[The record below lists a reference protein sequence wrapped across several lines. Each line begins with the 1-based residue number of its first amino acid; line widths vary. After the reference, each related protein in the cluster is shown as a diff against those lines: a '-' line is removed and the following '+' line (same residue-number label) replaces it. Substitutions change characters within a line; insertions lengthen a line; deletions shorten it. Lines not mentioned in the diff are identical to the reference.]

1 MNDLTSSV
9 GRTAAA
15 IAAAVSAGET
25 TAERVVTDHLE
36 AIAARE
42 PDLRAWVH
50 LDAEAAKAA
59 ARAVDA
65 DPAAAG
71 PLAGVPFG
79 VKDIVD
85 VAGMPTRNGS
95 TIPVEGP
102 AAADATAVARLR
114 AAGAIPLGK
123 TVTTEFALFQPGPT
137 RHPFDADRTPGGSS
151 SGSAAAVAAGTI
163 PLAIGTQT
171 AGSVVR
177 PASFCGIV
185 GAKPTFGRIPRD
197 GVTLCSSTLDTI
209 GMLGASVA
217 DVALALGVMADDPVA
232 FQPVEPGRRPRIG
245 FCRTAEWEEIDADVR
260 SIIERAVDRLAAA
273 DDVEVV
279 EVAPVPAMQG
289 LASAQRAIMLVECA
303 DELDAVRTAHGERLS
318 DALRRVLRDGDGHRW
333 AYDAA
338 KEHAAAASGHL
349 DELFADAPLL
359 VVPSVLGEAPNRQT
373 TGDPL
378 LCRQWTLLG
387 TPTVSVPGLTGP
399 AGLPLGVQ
407 VVAPVGRDDLA
418 LGGAAW
424 LVARLD
430 GPNPV

>member
-1 MNDLTSSV
+1 MSDLTSSV
-9 GRTAAA
+9 GRSAMD
-15 IAAAVSAGET
+15 IAAAVKAGEM

-50 LDAEAAKAA
+50 LDARAAMAA

-79 VKDIVD
+79 VKDIVE

-95 TIPVEGP
+95 TIPVDGP
-102 AAADATAVARLR
+102 ADADAIAVARLR

-151 SGSAAAVAAGTI
+151 SGSAAAVAAGTV
-163 PLAIGTQT
+163 PLAVGTQT
-171 AGSVVR
+171 AGSIVR
-177 PASFCGIV
+177 PASYCGIV

-217 DVALALGVMADDPVA
+217 DVALALGVMADDREA
-232 FQPVEPGRRPRIG
+232 FRPSDLGHRPRIG
-245 FCRTAEWEEIDADVR
+245 FCRTFEWDDIDPEVR
-260 SIIERAVDRLAAA
+260 NTLEAGVQRLAA
-273 DDVEVV
+273 DVEVV
-279 EVAPVPAMQG
+279 EVAMPEPMRG
-289 LASAQRAIMLVECA
+289 LVAAQLAVMLVECA
-303 DELDAVRTAHGERLS
+303 DELDGVRTRHGEHLS
-318 DALRRVLRDGDGHRW
+318 AALRRVLRSGDGHRW

-338 KEHAAAASGHL
+338 RAHAAAAASHL
-349 DELFADAPLL
+349 DELFADCEVLL
-359 VVPSVLGEAPNRQT
+359 APSVLGEAPPRAT

-378 LCRQWTLLG
+378 LCRQWTLLA

-399 AGLPLGVQ
+399 GGLPLGMQ

-418 LGGAAW
+418 LGGAARIAE
-424 LVARLD
+424 LLAE
-430 GPNPV
+430 